1 MGETLTT
8 RPRNMDPFFPLLL
21 LRPRSW
27 TLVWL
32 AARASGFLLSVAI
45 VAAVSLAMLMVF
57 AWLPLWYAVVTAAG
71 EDELALLARVREWG
85 ARPLLTAIV
94 CGGVGYALVVAL
106 AKGTRARLLEH
117 SELIARESRYSL
129 KQELEIAQRPAS
141 ETRRQR
147 RDRLRGSRDRLQVSP
162 VLRLGQYAFGLLA
175 IVLGALVGAAFTEPL
190 GFPWEP
196 HSLVARVLL
205 TVVLLFEVAL
215 CIGAVA
221 LLLWVLV
228 SMLTGLSLM
237 ERWIVRRTVLPVLS
251 IAPDDVTP
259 IETPLPDDVASG
271 SLAGRIEGALG
282 DSGVDRGERANVCC
296 ALLLG
301 VGRRAPTE
309 ARTRSSAESRSVP
322 LRQLS
327 AGLFVATFWR
337 LQQEGLI
344 ELEGARVIRRR
355 WTATFGLEGASSTC
369 RLLDLDVD
377 ADRDTTRNCPDRS
390 VKYAKRG
397 HRSGCVESAQTVLV
411 CHVDPDP
418 RSQSP

>member
-8 RPRNMDPFFPLLL
+8 RPRNVDPFFPLLL

-271 SLAGRIEGALG
+271 SLLAEWKVPSEIPVSIEESAPMSAALSFWVSADELLPRRGRGR
-282 DSGVDRGERANVCC
+282 VPNRA
-296 ALLLG
+296 
-301 VGRRAPTE
+301 R
-309 ARTRSSAESRSVP
+309 VP

-344 ELEGARVIRRR
+344 ELEGARVIGRR
-355 WTATFGLEGASSTC
+355 WTATFGLEGAILNLPT
-369 RLLDLDVD
+369 LDLDVD
-377 ADRDTTRNCPDRS
+377 ADRDHPRMAGWIGEVRDI
-390 VKYAKRG
+390 VA
-397 HRSGCVESAQTVLV
+397 GCVEPPQPVLV